1 MRLLCVALNYEG
13 TDSELTCRV
22 DAERLIAVAR
32 KAGVRDIVR
41 LYDTG
46 DTDRFPCKEEVC
58 ALPRSVAEVSWFRKT
73 LLAMLAIS
81 HEVLCRDQGP
91 HGC

>member
-1 MRLLCVALNYEG
+1 MHDPHTQDGSCTSSQACLRLQVRLLCVALNYEG

-58 ALPRSVAEVSWFRKT
+58 ALPRSVAKVS
-73 LLAMLAIS
+73 
-81 HEVLCRDQGP
+81 
-91 HGC
+91 